1 MAIRQQCEALAL
13 EKVSAQFVREPLQ
26 SATTQQ

>member
-1 MAIRQQCEALAL
+1 MRFGQQREALAL
-13 EKVSAQFVREPLQ
+13 EKASAQSIRGLLQ